1 MPNVSRTDRG
11 GFTAVPRRGAVAL
24 VTTVLAVL
32 LLFGFRTGDQPGLGA
47 GRSIA
52 AVIGPPGRAVPS
64 PATGGVAPPTAPVT
78 AVGGGG
84 GTGAT
89 PAPGSPATGASETVT
104 GDVIQTPY
112 GNVQVAVV
120 VHGHRIVDVQALQL
134 PFERRLSAQI
144 SQAAE
149 PLLRTQVLRA
159 QNANISGVS
168 GASYTSE
175 GYFESLQSALAQIH

>member
-1 MPNVSRTDRG
+1 M
-11 GFTAVPRRGAVAL
+11 AL

-32 LLFGFRTGDQPGLGA
+32 LLFGFRTADQPGLA
-47 GRSIA
+47 PGRSIA
-52 AVIGPPGRAVPS
+52 AVVGPPGRATPSPVAPPTTPVTAGGGTGGARSTQPPAS
-64 PATGGVAPPTAPVT
+64 PATGG
-78 AVGGGG
+78 
-84 GTGAT
+84 
-89 PAPGSPATGASETVT
+89 ASQTFT
-104 GDVIQTPY
+104 GDVIQTPF

-120 VHGHRIVDVQALQL
+120 AEGRRIVDVQALQL

-159 QNANISGVS
+159 QSANISGVS

-175 GYFESLQSALAQIH
+175 GYFESLQSALAQMR

>member
-1 MPNVSRTDRG
+1 MPNVSRTDRS

-24 VTTVLAVL
+24 VTTILAVL
-32 LLFGFRTGDQPGLGA
+32 LLFGFRTGDQPGPGP
-47 GRSIA
+47 GRTNA

-64 PATGGVAPPTAPVT
+64 PATGRVAPTAPVT

-84 GTGAT
+84 GTSAT
-89 PAPGSPATGASETVT
+89 PAPGSPATGASETFT

-112 GNVQVAVV
+112 GGVQVAVV
-120 VHGHRIVDVQALQL
+120 VQGRRIVDVQALQL

-159 QNANISGVS
+159 QSANISGVS